1 MNYRLLTE
9 LCYFERKSISNKK
22 KKSFIYM
29 QIVKVIK
36 GLLKLETDFKKLEG
50 IDGELKEREI
60 KI

>member
-9 LCYFERKSISNKK
+9 LSYFERKSISNEK

>member
-1 MNYRLLTE
+1 
-9 LCYFERKSISNKK
+9 
-22 KKSFIYM
+22 M

>member
-9 LCYFERKSISNKK
+9 LCYFESISNKK

>member
-36 GLLKLETDFKKLEG
+36 GLLKLKTDFKKLER

>member
-1 MNYRLLTE
+1 MNHRLFTE

-22 KKSFIYM
+22 KKYFIFI

-50 IDGELKEREI
+50 IDEELKEREI

>member
-1 MNYRLLTE
+1 
-9 LCYFERKSISNKK
+9 
-22 KKSFIYM
+22 M

-50 IDGELKEREI
+50 IDEELKEGEI